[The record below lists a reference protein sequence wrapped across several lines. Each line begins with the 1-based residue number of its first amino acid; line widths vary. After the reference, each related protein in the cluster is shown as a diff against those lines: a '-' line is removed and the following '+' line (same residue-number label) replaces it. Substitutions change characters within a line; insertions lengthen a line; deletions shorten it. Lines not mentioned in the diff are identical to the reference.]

1 MPRML
6 RFIGRFFKKPAP
18 PPLPGSSPEE
28 LWRADFTSPELSRFQ
43 AVDEERY
50 SVHLDSGALVLDL
63 HRDNLFAWADA
74 GDFRYTDVSIEAE
87 ISFGEAGSRRSAGLL
102 FRKLD
107 DSSFMYVLVS
117 SDGEV
122 RLDVVFN
129 GDPRTIVPWI
139 ACPWA
144 SGAETMVL
152 SVVSRGPRIVV
163 LVNGRFA
170 LEAED
175 DSLDS
180 GGIAFAAQSYSGLAT
195 FRLDSLRIDSRPM
208 EAESDYLRFARIVAA
223 DSDQRRRLAEGFFG
237 LGHNVPALVQLRKVA
252 DRGEGTARDKFL
264 EAESLLRMDLKD
276 EAAEAIEACLLL
288 DPDFGEAIEER
299 YNLLYLRGNYS
310 QLREHLEADSERLS
324 SSPRLLNLLGHAYYN
339 LGSWKSSAEAYARAA
354 AGDPGMPI
362 YARNHAMALE
372 NAGDHVAASAAWLA
386 AAKGF
391 YTQEAWED
399 ATDCSMRLRKLG
411 YDKAVLDSLDGL
423 VAYGRG
429 DLKTAETLLSKLV
442 KKGRADASSTY
453 IHGLIMASAGKRTEA
468 LRDYR
473 KAVELE
479 PELPIYRYRLA
490 EALFVA
496 GERCDDEI
504 AAALAAAPADGWTL
518 NLAGQAALSRG
529 QASEAADFFRKA
541 AAALPG
547 EAVPVVNLSQA
558 LSARGDQ
565 EQALETL
572 GTWPARNAAAA
583 NRLGNVYAATGKLE
597 TAANEYRNAC
607 ALGCSPGTQDPELPE
622 YRVNLAAA
630 LFELGELADAEDS
643 LRRALETRDDPR
655 ALKLMGDIAAE
666 YGDFSRAEMAYRAA
680 LERAPGDT
688 STLSRLAGLYM
699 ARHRYK
705 RAAEIADELEILDPG
720 SAASLKESIHA
731 ATSETL
737 ACASC
742 KRSWEVPRPAP
753 AVPRARLRGEPSDD
767 TPAGSCPACGKV
779 YCVACRKD
787 ALADGHFT
795 CPECGGNL
803 NLNDDRV
810 RWIVL
815 EKLKISD

>member
-1 MPRML
+1 M
-6 RFIGRFFKKPAP
+6 
-18 PPLPGSSPEE
+18 
-28 LWRADFTSPELSRFQ
+28 
-43 AVDEERY
+43 
-50 SVHLDSGALVLDL
+50 LDL
-63 HRDNLFAWADA
+63 HTDNLFAWADA
-74 GDFRYTDVSIEAE
+74 GDFRYTDVSVEAE
-87 ISFGEAGSRRSAGLL
+87 IRFDEAGSRRAAGLL

-107 DSSFMYVLVS
+107 DSSFVYVLVS

-144 SGAETMVL
+144 SGAENMVL
-152 SVVSRGPRIVV
+152 NIVSRGPRIVV
-163 LVNGRFA
+163 VVNGRFA

-180 GGIAFAAQSYSGLAT
+180 GGIAFAAQSYAEPAA
-195 FRLDSLRIDSRPM
+195 FRLVALRIDSRPM

-237 LGHNVPALVQLRKVA
+237 FGHYVPALVQLRKVA
-252 DRGEGTARDKFL
+252 DRGEGNARDKFM
-264 EAESLLRMDLKD
+264 EAECLLRMDLKD
-276 EAAEAIEACLLL
+276 EAAKAIEACLLL
-288 DPDFGEAIEER
+288 DPAFAPAIEER
-299 YNLLYLRGNYS
+299 YNLLYLRGEYGK
-310 QLREHLEADSERLS
+310 LREELEADADRLC
-324 SSPRLLNLLGHAYYN
+324 SSPRLLNLLGHAHYN
-339 LGSWKSSAEAYARAA
+339 LGSWKNSTEAYARAA

-362 YARNHAMALE
+362 YARNQAMALE
-372 NAGDHVAASAAWLA
+372 NSGDRVAASASWLA

-391 YTQEAWED
+391 YTQEAWDD
-399 ATDCSMRLRKLG
+399 ASDCSARLRELG
-411 YDKAVLDSLDGL
+411 FDKAVLDSLDGL

-429 DLKTAETLLSKLV
+429 DHKTAETLLSKLV
-442 KKGRADASSTY
+442 KKGRADASASY
-453 IHGLIMASAGKRTEA
+453 IHGLIMAAAGKRAEA

-479 PELPIYRYRLA
+479 PGIPIYRYRLA

-496 GERCDDEI
+496 GEHCDDEL

-518 NLAGQAALSRG
+518 NLAGQAALSG
-529 QASEAADFFRKA
+529 GKA
-541 AAALPG
+541 AEAVEYFKKAVAALPG

-558 LSARGDQ
+558 LSALGNQ
-565 EQALETL
+565 EKALEIL
-572 GTWPARNAAAA
+572 GTWPERNAAAA
-583 NRLGNVYAATGKLE
+583 NRQGNVYAATGKLE
-597 TAANEYRNAC
+597 AASAEYRKAC
-607 ALGCSPGTQDPELPE
+607 ALACAPGTEDPELPE

-643 LRRALETRDDPR
+643 LRRALEARDDPR

-666 YGDFSRAEMAYRAA
+666 YGDLSRAEMAYRAA

-688 STLSRLAGLYM
+688 STLIRLAGHYM

-705 RAAEIADELEILDPG
+705 RAAEIAGELEALDPE
-720 SAASLKESIHA
+720 SAASLKTTLHA
-731 ATSETL
+731 ATHETVS
-737 ACASC
+737 CASC
-742 KRSWEVPRPAP
+742 QRTWEVPKPAP
-753 AVPRARLRGEPSDD
+753 SVPRAKLRGEPSDD
-767 TPAGSCPACGKV
+767 SPAGSCPACGKV

-787 ALADGHFT
+787 ALVDGRFT
-795 CPECGGNL
+795 CPGCGGNL

-815 EKLKISD
+815 EKLKAPD

>member
-1 MPRML
+1 ML
-6 RFIGRFFKKPAP
+6 RFIGQFFKKPAQ

-28 LWRADFTSPELSRFQ
+28 LWRADFSTAARSRFRPS
-43 AVDEERY
+43 DEDRY
-50 SVHLDSGALVLDL
+50 SVRLEDGALVLDL
-63 HRDNLFAWADA
+63 HKDNLFAWTDA
-74 GDFRYTDVSIEAE
+74 GDFRYTDVSVEAE
-87 ISFGEAGSRRSAGLL
+87 IRFGDAGSRRAAGLL

-107 DSSFMYVLVS
+107 DASFAYVLVS

-144 SGAETMVL
+144 TGAETMVL
-152 SVVSRGPRIVV
+152 SIVTRGPRIVA

-180 GGIAFAAQSYSGLAT
+180 GSIAFAAQSYASPGT
-195 FRLDSLRIDSRPM
+195 CRLESLRIESRPV

-223 DSDQRRRLAEGFFG
+223 DSSQRRRLAEGFFG
-237 LGHNVPALVQLRKVA
+237 QGHYVPALVQLRKVS

-264 EAESLLRMDLKD
+264 EAECLLRMDLKD
-276 EAAEAIEACLLL
+276 EAAEAIEACLKL
-288 DPDFGEAIEER
+288 DPSFGEAMEER
-299 YNLLYLRGNYS
+299 YNLMYLRGEYGR
-310 QLREHLEADSERLS
+310 LRTELEADARRLS

-339 LGSWKSSAEAYARAA
+339 LGSWKSSADAYYRAS

-372 NAGDHVAASAAWLA
+372 NSGDRVAAAGSWLA

-391 YTQEAWED
+391 YAQEAWDD
-399 ATDCSMRLRKLG
+399 ASDCSARLRELG
-411 YDKAVLDSLDGL
+411 FDKSVLDSLDGL

-429 DLKTAETLLSKLV
+429 DLKTAETLLSKLY
-442 KKGRADASSTY
+442 KKGRADAPASY
-453 IHGLIMASAGKRTEA
+453 IHGLILAKAGKRAEA
-468 LRDYR
+468 LRAYR

-479 PELPIYRYRLA
+479 PAIPIYRYRLA

-504 AAALAAAPADGWTL
+504 AEALAAAPADGWTL
-518 NLAGQAALSRG
+518 NLAGQAALSSG
-529 QASEAADFFRKA
+529 HASEAAAYFGKA
-541 AAALPG
+541 VAALPG

-558 LSARGDQ
+558 LSALGDH
-565 EQALETL
+565 EKALAIL
-572 GTWPARNAAAA
+572 AAWPANNAAAA
-583 NRLGNVYAATGKLE
+583 NRQGNVFAATGRLE
-597 TAANEYRNAC
+597 AAISSYRGAC
-607 ALGCSPGTQDPELPE
+607 ALAVSPGTEDPELPE

-643 LRRALETRDDPR
+643 LRRALEARDDPR
-655 ALKLMGDIAAE
+655 ALILMGDIAAE
-666 YGDFSRAEMAYRAA
+666 YGDLSRAEMAYRAA
-680 LERAPGDT
+680 LERAPGDP
-688 STLSRLAGLYM
+688 STLSRLAGHYM
-699 ARHRYK
+699 ARRRYK
-705 RAAEIADELEILDPG
+705 RAAEIALELEALDPA
-720 SAASLKESIHA
+720 SAASLKAAIHA
-731 ATSETL
+731 ATFETL

-742 KRSWEVPRPAP
+742 PRTWEAPKPPP
-753 AVPRARLRGEPSDD
+753 AVPRAKLRGEPSDD
-767 TPAGSCPACGKV
+767 SPAGSCPACNKI

-787 ALADGHFT
+787 ALVDGRFT
-795 CPECGGNL
+795 CPDCGGNL

-810 RWIVL
+810 RWVVL
-815 EKLKISD
+815 EKLKAAD